1 MSPLQAQKLRNKGAE
16 IPQKCRRP
24 VICIRIY
31 YTTRPG
37 TGTFFL
43 SVATIPRPTD
53 VLLVEDN
60 PSDVYL
66 TQVAFRRSSA
76 ETQIHVVEDGIQA
89 MAFLRHEAPYTSA
102 PRPDLVLLDLNLP
115 RKHGHK
121 VLREIKEDSQ
131 LRGIP
136 VIILTTSTAVAD
148 INLCYEDHANCY
160 ISKPVDFDQ
169 FEKVVH
175 EIESFWFQ
183 CVKLP
188 RHD

>member
-1 MSPLQAQKLRNKGAE
+1 VAISS
-16 IPQKCRRP
+16 
-24 VICIRIY
+24 
-31 YTTRPG
+31 RPG
-37 TGTFFL
+37 
-43 SVATIPRPTD
+43 D

-76 ETQIHVVEDGIQA
+76 ETQIHVVEDGVQA
-89 MAFLRHEAPYTSA
+89 MAFLRQEGPYAAA
-102 PRPDLVLLDLNLP
+102 PRPDLVLLDLNPP

-121 VLREIKEDSQ
+121 VLREIKEDPE

-136 VIILTTSTAVAD
+136 VIILTTSTAEAD

-160 ISKPVDFDQ
+160 IAKPVDFDQ
-169 FEKVVH
+169 FEKVVR
-175 EIESFWFQ
+175 EIETFWFQ

>member
-1 MSPLQAQKLRNKGAE
+1 MPRLS
-16 IPQKCRRP
+16 
-24 VICIRIY
+24 ICIRIY
-31 YTTRPG
+31 YTVRSG
-37 TGTFFL
+37 IRTFFL
-43 SVATIPRPTD
+43 SVATISRPTD

-76 ETQIHVVEDGIQA
+76 ETQIHVVEDGIEA
-89 MAFLRHEAPYTSA
+89 MAFLRHEGSYASA

-121 VLREIKEDSQ
+121 VLREIKADPE

-136 VIILTTSTAVAD
+136 VIILTTSTAEAD
-148 INLCYEDHANCY
+148 ITLCYEDHANCY
-160 ISKPVDFDQ
+160 IAKPVDFDQ
-169 FEKVVH
+169 FEKVVR

>member
-1 MSPLQAQKLRNKGAE
+1 MQQKGRNPGKKASY
-16 IPQKCRRP
+16 P
-24 VICIRIY
+24 VICIRTY
-31 YTTRPG
+31 YTDRPG
-37 TGTFFL
+37 IRIL
-43 SVATIPRPTD
+43 MVSVTITSRPGD

-66 TQVAFRRSSA
+66 TQVAFKRSSA

-89 MAFLRHEAPYTSA
+89 MAFLRQEGPYASA

-121 VLREIKEDSQ
+121 VLREIKEDPD
-131 LRGIP
+131 LKGIP
-136 VIILTTSTAVAD
+136 VIILTTSTAEAD

-160 ISKPVDFDQ
+160 IAKPVDFDQ
-169 FEKVVH
+169 FEKVVR
-175 EIESFWFQ
+175 EIETFWFQ